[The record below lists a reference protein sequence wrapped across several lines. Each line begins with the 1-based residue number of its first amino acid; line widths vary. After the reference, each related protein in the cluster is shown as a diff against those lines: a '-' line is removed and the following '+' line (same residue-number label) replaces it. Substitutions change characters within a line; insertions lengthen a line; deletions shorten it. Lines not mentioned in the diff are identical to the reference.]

1 MVNDL
6 IAKITDATL
15 KLQKAIK
22 EDIEDVKN
30 ANHEKLLD
38 RNEYKLNLIEE
49 ISTTQEK
56 LSLALAKELEDGI
69 DIEIYKEKIDNL
81 EDELRQLYELN
92 AKLASIVLPVK
103 QMYSEIIQEIEKY
116 NGGNI
121 VDIRI

>member
-1 MVNDL
+1 MVNEL

-15 KLQKAIK
+15 KLQEAIK

-38 RNEYKLNLIEE
+38 RNEYKLSLIEI

-69 DIEIYKEKIDNL
+69 DIEIYKEKIDTL

-92 AKLASIVLPVK
+92 SKLASIVLPVK

-116 NGGNI
+116 NGGNL
-121 VDIRI
+121 VDIRV

>member
-56 LSLALAKELEDGI
+56 LSLALAKELENGI